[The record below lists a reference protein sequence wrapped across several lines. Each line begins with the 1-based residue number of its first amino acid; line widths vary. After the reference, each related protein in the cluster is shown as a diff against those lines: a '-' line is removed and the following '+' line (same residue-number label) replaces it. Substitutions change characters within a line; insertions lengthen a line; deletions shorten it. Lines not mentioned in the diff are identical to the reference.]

1 MVLALPYGFNGRW
14 LRVDLSTGSLKI
26 VEAPE
31 EVYKEYLGGRG
42 IAAYVLFKELKPGAD
57 PLGPENKLVFAT
69 SVITGA
75 PIPGVNRIVVAGK
88 SPLTG
93 TYGESEAGGFFA
105 PELKNAGF
113 DVVIVEG
120 VSEKPVYLWIKD
132 GRAELRDATHL
143 WGLTTKETSEEIKKE
158 LGEPL
163 ARIGCIGPAGE
174 KLVRFANIMFDN
186 RYAAGRGGL
195 GAVMGSKN
203 LKAIAVRATGRT
215 VKFYDEKKFVEI
227 VKWFNDNW
235 RKQPGAVS
243 RSEYGTPELVTPFD
257 KDGILPTLNFRGGSF
272 SEAVKVSGEVLNKT
286 ILVSKSGCFAC
297 PIRCKSDVK
306 AKEPYETDPSY
317 GGPEY
322 ETIVSFGPLCGIGDL
337 NIIARANQ
345 ICNAYGVDTIS
356 AGVAVAFAMELF
368 EKGVL
373 TPKDTGGLE
382 VRFGD
387 GDSALR
393 LLQMIVEREGFGNI
407 LAEGVGRAAKV
418 IGRGAERFAMHVKYR
433 EIPMH
438 EPRGKVGVGLQYA
451 LSPIGAD
458 HMQAPHD
465 ATYERITQHLT
476 ALGLTKPV
484 NRLMLNH
491 EKVKAVYYGMLWW
504 GLEDCLG
511 ICKFVFTPHS
521 AGVLTPHHLV
531 DIVNAATGWGVS
543 LWTLMKAS
551 ERAFNLARAFN
562 VREGIKSE
570 EDTLPPRFFEE
581 LEFGS
586 RKGQKISREEFDRA
600 VKLFYEIAG
609 WDEEGKPTAGK
620 LYELG
625 LDYVVQELYKS

>member
-1 MVLALPYGFNGRW
+1 MVFTLPYGFNGKW
-14 LRVDLSTGSLKI
+14 LRVNLSTGSLRI
-26 VEAPE
+26 EEVPE
-31 EVYKEYLGGRG
+31 ELYREYLGGRG
-42 IAAYVLFKELKPGAD
+42 IAAYVLFKELKPGTD
-57 PLGPENKLVFAT
+57 PLSPGNKLVFAT
-69 SVITGA
+69 SVITGT
-75 PIPGVNRIVVAGK
+75 PVPGVNRIVVAAK

-105 PELKNAGF
+105 PELKNSGF

-120 VSEKPVYLWIKD
+120 ASEKPVYLWIKD
-132 GRAELRDATHL
+132 GRAELRDATRL
-143 WGLTTKETSEEIKKE
+143 WGLTTKETVEEIKKE

-174 KLVRFANIMFDN
+174 KLVRFANIMFEN

-203 LKAIAVRATGRT
+203 LKAIAVRATGKT
-215 VKFYDEKKFVEI
+215 VKFYDEKKLVEI

-235 RKQPGAVS
+235 KKQPGAVS
-243 RSEYGTPELVTPFD
+243 RSEYGTAELITPFD

-272 SEAVKVSGEVLNKT
+272 KEAFKVSGEVLNKT

-297 PIRCKSDVK
+297 PIRCKRDVK
-306 AKEPYETDPSY
+306 TSEPYETDPSY

-322 ETIVSFGPLCGIGDL
+322 ETIVSFGPLCGVSDL
-337 NIIARANQ
+337 NVIAKANQ

-368 EKGVL
+368 DKGVL
-373 TPKDTGGLE
+373 TPEDTGGLE

-387 GDSALR
+387 GNGALR
-393 LLQMIVEREGFGNI
+393 LLEMIVKREGFGDV
-407 LAEGVGRAAKV
+407 LAEGVRRAAEK
-418 IGRGAERFAMHVKYR
+418 IGRGAEKYAMHVKSR

-476 ALGLTKPV
+476 ALGLTRPV
-484 NRLMLNH
+484 NRLMLDH

-504 GLEDCLG
+504 GLEDCMG
-511 ICKFVFTPHS
+511 VCKFVFTPHS
-521 AGVLTPHHLV
+521 AGVLTPNHMV
-531 DIVNAATGWGVS
+531 EIVNAATGWGMS
-543 LWTLMKAS
+543 LWSLMKAS

-562 VREGIKSE
+562 VREGFKRE
-570 EDTLPPRFFEE
+570 EDVLPPRFFEE
-581 LEFGS
+581 LESGS
-586 RKGQKISREEFDRA
+586 RKGQRIKKEEFDKA

-609 WDEEGKPTAGK
+609 WDEEGRPTPGK

-625 LDYVVQELYKS
+625 LDYVVAELYKG